1 MLRLETDRD
10 EEAFHMSLL
19 ELPETC
25 ALLVTQNGFSR
36 AISACELTEIIDLK
50 DATVVSVIDLT
61 TYRSE
66 YQQFLLAY
74 QNAKLQLAK
83 GLS

>member
-1 MLRLETDRD
+1 MLKIETVID

-50 DATVVSVIDLT
+50 GATVVSVIDLT

-66 YQQFLLAY
+66 YQRFLLAY
-74 QNAKLQLAK
+74 QNAKIQILK
-83 GLS
+83 EG